1 MAKPAPPLTFLHAHA
16 SALAVGAM
24 LGWLVWE
31 LSRLP
36 DRPLFNL
43 AMGLLL
49 IGSGCASF
57 VLYRLHL
64 RSRRPHATRS
74 ALASEARAC
83 VTWLSCGVLIALQ
96 ALPLVLA

>member
-1 MAKPAPPLTFLHAHA
+1 MAQPAPALPVLPAHA
-16 SALAVGAM
+16 PALTVGAV

-31 LSRLP
+31 LARLP

-43 AMGLLL
+43 AMGLLM
-49 IGSGCASF
+49 IGCGCASF
-57 VLYRLHL
+57 VLVRLHL

-74 ALASEARAC
+74 ALAAEARAC
-83 VTWLSCGVLIALQ
+83 VTWLSCGVLFALQ